1 MAFAYSLFPCR
12 LKVLMYLPQQE
23 EDVNVFSWFS
33 KFLDEQGNRGGR
45 TKSRNTMSCN
55 VYVYFVSEGSYVR
68 KESKLL
74 LKVLNGTFEVACASI
89 PARNVENSGSSPRH
103 INARLR
109 HAGGKDFSGCDVHLS
124 PWYIRPWPWKCERRH
139 ILVVYLISSTG
150 HLFCG
155 RGHKHR
161 KWISMFVHFLFVC
174 VFVL

>member
-74 LKVLNGTFEVACASI
+74 LKVLKGTFEVACAS
-89 PARNVENSGSSPRH
+89 SPKCRKF
-103 INARLR
+103 RLLSTP
-109 HAGGKDFSGCDVHLS
+109 HKCSFTSPGGKVFSGCDVHLS